1 MLDGL
6 GQPLGT
12 FSFLK
17 NADRDTSNAAEMRK
31 VVLLVFLIIVFS
43 GVTQFQNATAGGAMI
58 ADGEKNKRK
67 TLVIIGASYAK
78 GLSQHELAE
87 CQVVNKGVNGE
98 QSFEM
103 LARFEADV
111 VALKPDAV
119 LIWGF
124 INDIF
129 RGDAAHIDQIVKRIR
144 ESIMAMVTM
153 AKKAGIT
160 PIVATEVTIRG
171 KDGFKEILGELVAGV
186 LGKSSYQD
194 YVNKHVRE
202 INQWI
207 REMAA
212 QERIQLLDFEAVLAD
227 PRGVRKK
234 EFSKPDG
241 SHISE
246 AGYEALTR
254 YVEERL
260 KVMPSP

>member
-1 MLDGL
+1 MQKLRPAYGAYGL
-6 GQPLGT
+6 TVKLPH
-12 FSFLK
+12 
-17 NADRDTSNAAEMRK
+17 
-31 VVLLVFLIIVFS
+31 LIIVLVVMLVDTLCIIDS
-43 GVTQFQNATAGGAMI
+43 Y
-58 ADGEKNKRK
+58 ADNSMNRQEGHMPK

-78 GLSQHELAE
+78 GLNPKNLAGY
-87 CQVVNKGVNGE
+87 QVVNKGVNGE

-103 LARFEADV
+103 LARFETDV

-129 RGDAAHIDQIVKRIR
+129 RGDAVQIDQIVKRTR
-144 ESIMAMVTM
+144 ESTAAMVAM

-160 PIVATEVTIRG
+160 PILATEVTIRG
-171 KDGFKEILGELVAGV
+171 REGWKEAAQELVASV

-194 YVNKHVRE
+194 YVNKYVRE
-202 INQWI
+202 TNQWI

-227 PRGVRKK
+227 QRGVRKK

-246 AGYEALTR
+246 GGYEALIR
-254 YVEERL
+254 YAEEHIQIA
-260 KVMPSP
+260 PSQ

>member
-1 MLDGL
+1 MWTLRFTYGAYGL
-6 GQPLGT
+6 TSPL
-12 FSFLK
+12 LH
-17 NADRDTSNAAEMRK
+17 
-31 VVLLVFLIIVFS
+31 LIILPVAVLVNILCPLV
-43 GVTQFQNATAGGAMI
+43 GYAGNSTNGQENTMS
-58 ADGEKNKRK
+58 K

-78 GLSQHELAE
+78 GLNPKELAGY
-87 CQVVNKGVNGE
+87 QVVNKGVNGE

-103 LARFEADV
+103 LSRFETDV

-129 RGDAAHIDQIVKRIR
+129 RGDATQIDQILKRTR
-144 ESIMAMVTM
+144 ESTAAMVAM
-153 AKKAGIT
+153 AKKAGIS
-160 PIVATEVTIRG
+160 PILATEVTIRG
-171 KDGFKEILGELVAGV
+171 RDGLKEMAGELVAGL
-186 LGKSSYQD
+186 LGKQSYQD
-194 YVNKHVRE
+194 YVNGHVRDT
-202 INQWI
+202 NRWI

-212 QERIQLLDFEAVLAD
+212 REGILLLDFEAVLAD

-246 AGYEALTR
+246 AGYELLTH

-260 KVMPSP
+260 KVMPSQ

>member
-1 MLDGL
+1 MRNLSTAHDVYGLTVKLIHLTIVLVVMLTDASCTIDGHA
-6 GQPLGT
+6 GD
-12 FSFLK
+12 SM
-17 NADRDTSNAAEMRK
+17 NDREDNM
-31 VVLLVFLIIVFS
+31 L
-43 GVTQFQNATAGGAMI
+43 
-58 ADGEKNKRK
+58 K

-78 GLSQHELAE
+78 GLNPKEVAGY
-87 CQVVNKGVNGE
+87 QVVNKGVNGE

-103 LARFEADV
+103 LARFETDV
-111 VALKPDAV
+111 VALKPNAV

-129 RGDAAHIDQIVKRIR
+129 RGDAAQIDQIVKRTR
-144 ESIMAMVTM
+144 ESTAAMVAM

-160 PIVATEVTIRG
+160 PILATEVTIRG
-171 KDGFKEILGELVAGV
+171 REGWKEAAQELVASV

-202 INQWI
+202 TNQWI

-212 QERIQLLDFEAVLAD
+212 QERIQLLDFEKVLAD
-227 PRGVRKK
+227 SRGVRKK
-234 EFSKPDG
+234 AFSKSDG

-254 YVEERL
+254 HVEERL
-260 KVMPSP
+260 KGMPSQ

>member
-1 MLDGL
+1 MRNLSAAYGVYGLTVKLIHLTIVLVVMLTDASCTIDGHA
-6 GQPLGT
+6 GD
-12 FSFLK
+12 SM
-17 NADRDTSNAAEMRK
+17 NDREDNMP
-31 VVLLVFLIIVFS
+31 
-43 GVTQFQNATAGGAMI
+43 
-58 ADGEKNKRK
+58 K

-78 GLSQHELAE
+78 GLNPKNLAGYR
-87 CQVVNKGVNGE
+87 VINKGVNGE

-103 LARFEADV
+103 LARFETDV
-111 VALKPDAV
+111 VTLKPNAV

-129 RGDAAHIDQIVKRIR
+129 RGDVAQIDQIVKRTR
-144 ESIMAMVTM
+144 ESTAAMVAM

-160 PIVATEVTIRG
+160 PILATEVTIRG
-171 KDGFKEILGELVAGV
+171 REGWKEAAQELVANV

-194 YVNKHVRE
+194 YVNKLVRE
-202 INQWI
+202 TNQWI

-212 QERIQLLDFEAVLAD
+212 REGILLLDFEAVLAD

-254 YVEERL
+254 HVEERL
-260 KVMPSP
+260 KVMPSQ